1 MATQA
6 TMAGQRGAG
15 EQARRA
21 VLRLLAY
28 LVLSAGAL
36 LMIGP
41 FVWMVSTAFKGAEAA
56 FAFPPEFVPR
66 PFTLRNFAEVGTIV
80 PFGRYLFN
88 SAFVATMITVSELV
102 TASLAAYAFARL
114 RFPGRDAL
122 FLLYLGTLMIPGQVT
137 LIPNFVLMRYL
148 GWLNT
153 YQALIVPAAFTAF
166 GTFLLRQFF
175 LTIPRELEEAA
186 RIDGCSYFG
195 VYRRIILPLS
205 GPALATLGV
214 FSFMGAWNAFLWP
227 LVMISDKD
235 MRTLTVALRSFQTE
249 YGTEWTYLMAGSTIA
264 LIPILVLYVI
274 AQKYFVRGIALTGLG
289 GR

>member
-1 MATQA
+1 MTTITRGPTRILRTVAFYAALT
-6 TMAGQRGAG
+6 AGLLVFLLPVLWMVSASFM
-15 EQARRA
+15 RRQD
-21 VLRLLAY
+21 
-28 LVLSAGAL
+28 VLSAPVKL
-36 LMIGP
+36 LPPIWRFANYREI
-41 FVWMVSTAFKGAEAA
+41 FVDFNLGHYFLNSVFVTGSVVVLNVLFCSMVGYSLAKFDFPGKNLVFGFILSTIM
-56 FAFPPEFVPR
+56 V
-66 PFTLRNFAEVGTIV
+66 PFTAILI
-80 PFGRYLFN
+80 P
-88 SAFVATMITVSELV
+88 
-102 TASLAAYAFARL
+102 
-114 RFPGRDAL
+114 
-122 FLLYLGTLMIPGQVT
+122 LYLIVREFHW
-137 LIPNFVLMRYL
+137 I
-148 GWLNT
+148 NT